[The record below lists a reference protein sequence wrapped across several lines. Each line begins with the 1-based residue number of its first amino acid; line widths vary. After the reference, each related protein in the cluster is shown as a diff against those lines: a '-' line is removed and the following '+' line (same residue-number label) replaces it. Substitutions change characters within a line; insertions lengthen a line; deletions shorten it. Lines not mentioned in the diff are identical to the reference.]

1 MKLIKVIAK
10 SEFEN
15 PDDFAREMSRIGK
28 LYKDDPNIEVH
39 YAKPEDTSGNIDPQI
54 KIFEKEK

>member
-1 MKLIKVIAK
+1 MKLIKVISK

-28 LYKDDPNIEVH
+28 LYKDDSNIEVH
-39 YAKPEDTSGNIDPQI
+39 YAKPEDINGFINPQI

>member
-1 MKLIKVIAK
+1 MKLIKVITK

-28 LYKDDPNIEVH
+28 FYKDDPNMEVH
-39 YAKPEDTSGNIDPQI
+39 YAKPEDANGNIEPKI